1 MRGHQLA
8 AMEDLYRLCRE
19 ARLDLFAQQPER
31 HRIEVLLDLDVVVE
45 VHPAA
50 LPGGIFIRCR
60 WQLPQCRPVELLV
73 KGPSDGTPAA
83 HRTKVEIINQSAD
96 RLVQLGQREEPPVAQ
111 LRQNPAL

>member
-1 MRGHQLA
+1 MSGHQLA

-50 LPGGIFIRCR
+50 LPGGIFIRRR
-60 WQLPQCRPVELLV
+60 WQLPQCGPVELFV
-73 KGPSDGTPAA
+73 KRLPGGTPAA
-83 HRTKVEIINQSAD
+83 HRTDVEIINQPAD
-96 RLVQLGQREEPPVAQ
+96 RLVQLSQREE
-111 LRQNPAL
+111 